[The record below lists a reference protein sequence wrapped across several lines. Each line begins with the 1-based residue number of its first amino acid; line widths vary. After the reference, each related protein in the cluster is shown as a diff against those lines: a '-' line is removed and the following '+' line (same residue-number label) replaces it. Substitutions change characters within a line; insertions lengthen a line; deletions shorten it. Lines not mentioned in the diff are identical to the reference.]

1 MPQSNYNEIVEKYV
15 EMNIVHPSK
24 EGDSR
29 SMRIWLDAILKK
41 EIKNDYLFAMKR
53 NSIKDLEIKLLLKD
67 TLTDKINYWD
77 IYIKGIDASYKY
89 EGYNLYQT
97 NKL

>member
-1 MPQSNYNEIVEKYV
+1 
-15 EMNIVHPSK
+15 
-24 EGDSR
+24 
-29 SMRIWLDAILKK
+29 
-41 EIKNDYLFAMKR
+41 MKR

-89 EGYNLYQT
+89 DGYNLYQT
-97 NKL
+97 NKLYIKEYYLRSSRILQGFIKSSIKMQINFQEFISNTYSCHKL